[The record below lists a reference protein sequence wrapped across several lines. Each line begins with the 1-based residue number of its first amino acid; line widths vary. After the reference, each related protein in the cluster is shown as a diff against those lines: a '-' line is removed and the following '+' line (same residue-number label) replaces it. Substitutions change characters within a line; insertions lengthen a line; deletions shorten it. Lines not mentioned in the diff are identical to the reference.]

1 MAENQEHIEAQLC
14 AYIDGEL
21 DAKGRAEIEKHLAN
35 NPQHQRLIAGLIE
48 SRAMMRALPRE
59 RAPEDILESVQHSLE
74 RSVLLADVEDDAITM
89 PRRIVRGSHM
99 MLAAA
104 SVLLTIGLGVVI
116 YYALPSSGRQG
127 EVAIV
132 PPPAGHPA
140 AVSATRG
147 VDREKT
153 DSQGLSKKSVAS

>member
-48 SRAMMRALPRE
+48 SREMMRSLPRE
-59 RAPEDILESVQHSLE
+59 RAPDDIVESVQHSLE
-74 RSVLLADVEDDAITM
+74 RSLLLADVEDDVMTM
-89 PRRIVRGSHM
+89 PRRIVRGSHL

-104 SVLLTIGLGVVI
+104 IVLLTIGLGVVI
-116 YYALPSSGRQG
+116 YFVLPSSGRQG
-127 EVAIV
+127 QIAVV
-132 PPPAGHPA
+132 TPPAKDGAAPPA
-140 AVSATRG
+140 SRAIDA
-147 VDREKT
+147 
-153 DSQGLSKKSVAS
+153 